1 MESIL
6 NNTIRKIVSLK
17 DYPIICVFAAIFIIC
32 FFRQTTLFSQ
42 YEIVPILSAKV
53 LSILR
58 YFCIFLFLV
67 YFCLYK
73 VERKY
78 LYFFIVFIISDYVL
92 KKLSNTHILFELFF
106 LPLCL
111 SKFVRR
117 DKLFKVLFFASFIAF
132 VSVILMNY
140 VGILQSADFF
150 RDCKTRFALG
160 FVHPNSLGL
169 LLIYTAFLYS
179 LSTEK
184 YSPIFI
190 VTLVFIA
197 IFNWFIPRSVTSAL
211 IILFYAFSL
220 VILYFFKIDI
230 FFNKNK
236 KLLFY
241 IIVSSLIFMIL
252 LIYYVSYTETGK
264 EFLLKM
270 PGAIWARFEF
280 GMMAYERYGISF
292 WGTPIEETIPDA
304 TRNITEFFIV
314 DCSYFFIPINYGI
327 VTYLL
332 YIAAIIFILYKT
344 IFNGEY
350 RYLAVL
356 ILFLFYGISEN
367 LLTTLLIMPVYAFIF
382 CARGFSEKNMQTR
395 MKI

>member
-1 MESIL
+1 
-6 NNTIRKIVSLK
+6 
-17 DYPIICVFAAIFIIC
+17 
-32 FFRQTTLFSQ
+32 
-42 YEIVPILSAKV
+42 
-53 LSILR
+53 
-58 YFCIFLFLV
+58 
-67 YFCLYK
+67 
-73 VERKY
+73 
-78 LYFFIVFIISDYVL
+78 
-92 KKLSNTHILFELFF
+92 
-106 LPLCL
+106 
-111 SKFVRR
+111 
-117 DKLFKVLFFASFIAF
+117 
-132 VSVILMNY
+132 
-140 VGILQSADFF
+140 
-150 RDCKTRFALG
+150 
-160 FVHPNSLGL
+160 
-169 LLIYTAFLYS
+169 
-179 LSTEK
+179 
-184 YSPIFI
+184 
-190 VTLVFIA
+190 
-197 IFNWFIPRSVTSAL
+197 
-211 IILFYAFSL
+211 
-220 VILYFFKIDI
+220 
-230 FFNKNK
+230 
-236 KLLFY
+236 
-241 IIVSSLIFMIL
+241 MIL

-264 EFLLKM
+264 DFLLKM

-314 DCSYFFIPINYGI
+314 DCSYFFIPINFGI